1 METSRV
7 TVSIDPERIKE
18 FEKKNK
24 DNEAGRMVRELFAEV
39 FEDEEVFCKLGTLF
53 KRRMYPENVYA
64 VFKWNGEVR
73 ILNITENKMWDSK
86 KNLKVSQLRDPNQET
101 LTVTEFKA
109 LSGRKSLDGF
119 YFVEPEAK

>member
-1 METSRV
+1 M

-101 LTVTEFKA
+101 LTVTEFKT
-109 LSGRKSLDGF
+109 LSGRKSLDEF
-119 YFVEPEAK
+119 YFVEPETK